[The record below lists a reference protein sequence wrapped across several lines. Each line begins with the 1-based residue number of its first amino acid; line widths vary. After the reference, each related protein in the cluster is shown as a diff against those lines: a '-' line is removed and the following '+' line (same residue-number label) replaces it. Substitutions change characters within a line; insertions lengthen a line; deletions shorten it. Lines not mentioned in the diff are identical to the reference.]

1 MGVSDG
7 DSGYQVMEF
16 FAGVAHI
23 AALAKAV
30 GYKSLAFERN
40 FGNTSKRLGKRS
52 PMDLNSNA
60 GLVFLGSMYTYGS
73 PIVILYL
80 LVR

>member
-1 MGVSDG
+1 MGVGG
-7 DSGYQVMEF
+7 DEGYQVLEY

-40 FGNTSKRLGKRS
+40 FGKASKLMGKRS

-60 GLVFLGSMYTYGS
+60 GLVFLGSSYGTC
-73 PIVILYL
+73 IC
-80 LVR
+80 

>member
-1 MGVSDG
+1 MGVG
-7 DSGYQVMEF
+7 EDSGYQVLEY

-23 AALAKAV
+23 ATLAKAV

-40 FGNTSKRLGKRS
+40 FGKASKRLGKRS

-60 GLVFLGSMYTYGS
+60 GLVFLGSSYNTG
-73 PIVILYL
+73 IW
-80 LVR
+80 